1 MTEPQPRDLA
11 EGLYMKF
18 AAELLSRLAAWT
30 EQTGVPHIVE
40 ERPHF
45 HDDDPFPTRITRE
58 TPYYAWTLFSHL
70 HDPFWGSG
78 VVLDCAREHYERGLY
93 PGSRRRDKAPKESLM
108 HNLIHSYLP
117 DPVVYTLQIRG
128 PEATLE
134 EVRQS
139 YREFADKW
147 SSSISR
153 YDISVPLVGITGAVS
168 GHELEL
174 EASISD
180 RLRVAPMTAD
190 DKNRLWR
197 DKTQF
202 PYRNRLE
209 EELLGQV
216 QFQLT
221 GTFSEH
227 LPRQFPSLPL
237 ANDIY
242 SFLLALRLY
251 KAGDVGT
258 PTIFRTS
265 LEPTTSDATEAH
277 SFELGELRSF
287 PQKYILEP
295 GDLNHV
301 RAVYQRL
308 DALDARNG
316 LAPLHVA
323 LHRYMQS
330 CSRSRPEDYIIDVT
344 IALESCLL
352 GRESELAY
360 KFSLRGAALLVG
372 TATLTPTRVKVLLAA
387 LYASRNKI
395 VHEGRSLNELA
406 SLPGVMEAA
415 GNLDVSELP
424 KQWEEL
430 ARLVLHEFQ
439 VRLLT
444 GMENRLPSGKMPK
457 PNAAMGQIR
466 EELDGVLVEGLEALH
481 RKSINAALEEDRL

>member
-1 MTEPQPRDLA
+1 
-11 EGLYMKF
+11 MKF
-18 AAELLSRLAAWT
+18 AAELLTRLAAWT
-30 EQTGVPHIVE
+30 EQTGVPQTVE

-45 HDDDPFPTRITRE
+45 HDDDPFPTRITRA
-58 TPYYAWTLFSHL
+58 TPYYAWTLLSNL
-70 HDPFWGSG
+70 HDPFWERDI
-78 VVLDCAREHYERGLY
+78 VLDCARVHYEQGLY
-93 PGSRRRDKAPKESLM
+93 PGSRWRDTVPMESLM

-117 DPVVYTLQIRG
+117 EPVVYTLRTRG
-128 PEATLE
+128 QEATLE

-147 SSSISR
+147 SSTISR
-153 YDISVPLVGITGAVS
+153 YEISVPLVGLTGAVLS
-168 GHELEL
+168 HEWES
-174 EASISD
+174 EALID
-180 RLRVAPMTAD
+180 ERLRFAPMTAD
-190 DKNRLWR
+190 DKNRLWT

-202 PYRNRLE
+202 PYMNRLD
-209 EELLGQV
+209 EELLGRV
-216 QFQLT
+216 QFQLR

-227 LPRQFPSLPL
+227 LPQQFPSLTL
-237 ANDIY
+237 AQDIY

-251 KAGDVGT
+251 KSGDVGT
-258 PTIFRTS
+258 PTIFRTG
-265 LEPTTSDATEAH
+265 LAPTTSNATEAH

-323 LHRYMQS
+323 LRRYMQS
-330 CSRSRPEDYIIDVT
+330 CSRSRPEDSIIDVT

-352 GRESELAY
+352 GDEPELAY
-360 KFSLRGAALLVG
+360 KFSLRGAALLVEN
-372 TATLTPTRVKVLLAA
+372 TTHTPTRVKVLLAA

-395 VHEGRSLNELA
+395 VHEGRSLNELS
-406 SLPGVMEAA
+406 SLSSVMEAA
-415 GNLDVSELP
+415 GNLDVSELQE
-424 KQWEEL
+424 QWEEL
-430 ARLVLHEFQ
+430 ARLILHEFQ

-481 RKSINAALEEDRL
+481 RESITAALEEDQI